1 MQPATHIGATYR
13 GPSLH
18 GQVVQELGGRIA
30 GGHYP
35 PGAVLP
41 NEEVLCVELKV
52 SRTALREAIKVLAA
66 KGLVESRPRVGTRVR
81 ASGLW
86 NQLDPDVLAWR
97 CRTLPDARF
106 LEQLTEMRE
115 IVEPAAAQLAAR
127 HRSAEQ
133 MAELDRALA
142 AMTAARRMDQ
152 WVQADLE
159 FHRAILNATGNDLLR
174 PLAALVATALESLLG
189 LSARKA
195 GNFRVALPDHAR
207 VSDAIRA
214 QDTQAAFQAMSFLL
228 ADTRRRLLPDPPVTP
243 SSRTA
248 ATRARAVRAR
258 LQG

>member
-1 MQPATHIGATYR
+1 MEPATHIGATYR

-35 PGAVLP
+35 PGGVLP
-41 NEEVLCVELKV
+41 NEEVLCVELRV

-66 KGLVESRPRVGTRVR
+66 KGLVESRPRIGTRVR
-81 ASGLW
+81 AIELW

-115 IVEPAAAQLAAR
+115 IIEPAAAQLAAR
-127 HRSAEQ
+127 HRTSEQ
-133 MAELDRALA
+133 MLEMDRALA
-142 AMTAARRMDQ
+142 AMGAAKRIGQ

-159 FHRAILNATGNDLLR
+159 FHRAILNATGNGLLM
-174 PLAALVATALESLLG
+174 PLAALIATALESLLG

-195 GNFRVALPDHAR
+195 SDFRIALPDHAR
-207 VSDAIRA
+207 VRDAIRS
-214 QDTQAAFQAMSFLL
+214 QDTQAAFQAMGFLL
-228 ADTRRRLLPDPPVTP
+228 ADTRRRLLPPAPEAAPTARGKR
-243 SSRTA
+243 RT
-248 ATRARAVRAR
+248 
-258 LQG
+258 G